1 MNVFRA
7 IFNFFYEIF
16 FGCSHERLTRPF
28 TLQHHT
34 YKVCLDCGSQIYY
47 SPTTMRPLSRREVR
61 RMKAVEIS
69 EVKVMPAAAVNAT
82 LVTTNGSEP
91 NAA

>member
-1 MNVFRA
+1 
-7 IFNFFYEIF
+7 
-16 FGCSHERLTRPF
+16 
-28 TLQHHT
+28 
-34 YKVCLDCGSQIYY
+34 
-47 SPTTMRPLSRREVR
+47 MRPLSRREVR